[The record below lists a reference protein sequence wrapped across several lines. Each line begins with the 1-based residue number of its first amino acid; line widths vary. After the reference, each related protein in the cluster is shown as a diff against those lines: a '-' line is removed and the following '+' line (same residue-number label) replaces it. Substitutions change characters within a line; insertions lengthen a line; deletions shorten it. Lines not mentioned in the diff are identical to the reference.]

1 MKTIT
6 RRDYKTTI
14 DNETLNKILEL
25 ATKNNLEY
33 AIFEGTLN
41 DNCIIYNDY
50 TIRLKGIKPRKYI
63 IVQSI
68 YLNCWSSEL
77 EMIMTDNES
86 KVNEF
91 IKTFKQ

>member
-14 DNETLNKILEL
+14 DNEMSNKILEL
-25 ATKNNLEY
+25 ATKNNLHYEM
-33 AIFEGTLN
+33 FEGTLQ

-50 TIRLKGIKPRKYI
+50 AIRLKGIKPRKYI
-63 IVQSI
+63 IIQEK

-86 KVNEF
+86 KVDEF
-91 IKTFKQ
+91 IKTFEQ